1 MSFDRKIK
9 MKVAFVTILSM
20 CVMLGLALADGYG
33 SYGYGGYGGGYLAR
47 GHGGSGGGQG
57 GCKFTFNP

>member
-1 MSFDRKIK
+1 

-33 SYGYGGYGGGYLAR
+33 GYGGGYQA
-47 GHGGSGGGQG
+47 GGYGGSGGGQG
-57 GCKFTFNP
+57 GCKLMFNPWKTHKLL